1 MLFSAI
7 LSRLM
12 DPKLRA
18 AKKTARRR
26 VQEARKLMRRAKK
39 TVPEST
45 IGEIRASVTAT
56 RESAKNGDAVAIN
69 KAADKLTSLLN
80 KHLDRFRKPAWRESI
95 ESILIAVLVALV
107 LRSFVVEAFKIPS
120 GSMIPTLAIGDQIF
134 VNKLLYGI
142 RIPFTAVRLV
152 DFAMPER
159 GDVIVFICPEEPHE
173 DYIKRVIGLPGDEIA
188 VRDGEVSVN
197 GEPVS
202 RELQGRGTFWDR
214 DTLTQR
220 WYTFDAFAYEETIG
234 DQTHTVVYDAEPAAA
249 AQDFAPV
256 IVPEG
261 HVFVMG
267 DNRDHSY
274 DSRSWGPVP
283 LPNILGR
290 SLFVWWSWGRE
301 GLDVSR
307 VGTSIE

>member
-1 MLFSAI
+1 MPFSI
-7 LSRLM
+7 TLSRLI
-12 DPKLRA
+12 DSKLRA
-18 AKKTARRR
+18 ATKVARHRLR
-26 VQEARKLMRRAKK
+26 EARKLLRRGRKV
-39 TVPEST
+39 VPEST
-45 IGEIRASVTAT
+45 VSEIEASVTAT
-56 RESAKNGDAVAIN
+56 RAATKTGDAAAVH
-69 KAADKLTSLLN
+69 KAADKLSALLD
-80 KHLDRFRKPAWRESI
+80 KHLGRYRKPAWRESL

-134 VNKLLYGI
+134 VNKLLYGV

-152 DFAMPER
+152 DFSIPDR
-159 GDVIVFICPEEPHE
+159 GDVIVFICPEEPHD
-173 DYIKRVIGLPGDEIA
+173 DYIKRVVGLPGDEIA
-188 VRDGEVSVN
+188 VRDGRVTINS
-197 GEPVS
+197 EPLD
-202 RELQGRGTFWDR
+202 RELQGQETFWDR
-214 DTLTQR
+214 DALTQR
-220 WYTFDAFAYEETIG
+220 WYTFDAMVYEETIDG
-234 DQTHTVVYDAEPAAA
+234 ETHTVIHDAEPAAA
-249 AQDFAPV
+249 ARDYGPV

-290 SLFVWWSWGRE
+290 SLFVWWSWGRD

-307 VGTSIE
+307 IGTAID